1 MLLKMSKRFYYT
13 ALVLMMLSLFVIFAP
28 GFLFT
33 EDVTRNAD
41 AVVLFVGPGNEA
53 RRYEAEQL
61 IREGSARY
69 LLIPS
74 SGEIF
79 TADSGGG
86 LLRMAGVPPKGDYA
100 HWNSIKGDY
109 RKHFENTHIEALEAK
124 LTMDGLGLRSAIMVS
139 SGYHMR
145 RIRLIAGRVF
155 SDNKYSIYCNP
166 AKWQTEYTAADWQNR
181 EYRKKIVSE
190 YVKIGWFMFYGAFS

>member
-1 MLLKMSKRFYYT
+1 
-13 ALVLMMLSLFVIFAP
+13 
-28 GFLFT
+28 
-33 EDVTRNAD
+33 
-41 AVVLFVGPGNEA
+41 
-53 RRYEAEQL
+53 
-61 IREGSARY
+61 
-69 LLIPS
+69 
-74 SGEIF
+74 
-79 TADSGGG
+79 
-86 LLRMAGVPPKGDYA
+86 
-100 HWNSIKGDY
+100 
-109 RKHFENTHIEALEAK
+109 
-124 LTMDGLGLRSAIMVS
+124 MVS